1 MYRSGTNSGR
11 IFVIISLVYLFA
23 RSLDFHPKLCLL
35 RSPLA
40 SSVMNFSAIIALC
53 LLGGA
58 AIVAPTAS
66 AASIDTYP
74 NFFSS
79 DQIKHFASVD
89 VDGEGA
95 EEVFNKAF
103 GVAGPGVPGR
113 GETVNRSVGAAAL
126 DPAISRQLLDVT
138 GTQMTA
144 EELRSIPITKITGTT
159 QKHVDCHYHSG
170 ERAVD
175 KVAFVFLDSNPEA
188 TFVHGSTE
196 IPVEA
201 GKLVVFDGNVPH
213 NTRVARGTVA
223 LAGPIDLRRLSVVWV
238 LGSGPSPKS
247 VKGPKSPKS
256 PKSPKAAKG
265 GSPTNGGSF

>member
-1 MYRSGTNSGR
+1 
-11 IFVIISLVYLFA
+11 
-23 RSLDFHPKLCLL
+23 
-35 RSPLA
+35 
-40 SSVMNFSAIIALC
+40 MNFSAIIALC

-66 AASIDTYP
+66 AASVDTYP

-144 EELRSIPITKITGTT
+144 DELRSIPVTKITGTT
-159 QKHVDCHYHSG
+159 RKHVDCHYHSG

-175 KVAFVFLDSNPEA
+175 KVAFVFLESNPEA
-188 TFVHGSTE
+188 KFVHGSTE

-223 LAGPIDLRRLSVVWV
+223 LAGPVDLRRLSVVWV
-238 LGSGPSPKS
+238 KTGTTLPLPGPPPAASKSG
-247 VKGPKSPKS
+247 KGPTSPKS
-256 PKSPKAAKG
+256 PKSSKAAKG
-265 GSPTNGGSF
+265 GSPSF